1 MSRQLIDINKTVE
14 LITMLLPVG
23 GKNLLLPN
31 VTVAEII
38 QLGDLVEP
46 ADMPN
51 WFKGSCSWRGTRIP
65 IIAFGAINQ
74 DELLDGDHG
83 FHAAVINGSFDAT
96 NLPFY
101 AIVTE
106 STPRM
111 MRISNK
117 EIVENSDIAAG
128 PAELMTVDA
137 CGEAATIPNLDYI
150 EELLVGIVSQ
160 LDQKM
165 SQAS

>member
-1 MSRQLIDINKTVE
+1 MSRQLIDISKTVD

-38 QLGDLVEP
+38 QLGDLVET

-74 DELLDGDHG
+74 DALLSGESG

-117 EIVENSDIAAG
+117 EIVESADLSAG
-128 PAELMTVDA
+128 PAELMSVDA

-150 EELLVGIVSQ
+150 EEQLLGIVSQ